1 MTKLS
6 TDIQAARVAGV
17 LLEHRSAHGVART
30 PAGHA
35 TAEREAAI
43 HLYIAEK

>member
-35 TAEREAAI
+35 TAQREAAI
-43 HLYIAEK
+43 RWFIGEK